1 MKNIICIPA
10 HEIFIG
16 SKDEIG
22 QRIPTTHLGDKLFDN
37 SSSVL
42 LASSSSATEDD
53 QEEDITYFEIGDYP
67 VIDTANRDQATIEPS
82 DKILP
87 DSALDNTVSNHICE
101 KFVEVGSSS
110 FNPTINDNINES
122 SSSKDNITS
131 NSYCTSEANAIFL
144 VLRGSSEL
152 INYDIEK
159 DLFKLEKL
167 HWILLSH

>member
-1 MKNIICIPA
+1 MKTLEFFLKNKICIPA

-22 QRIPTTHLGDKLFDN
+22 QRIPTTYLGDKLFDN

-42 LASSSSATEDD
+42 LASSSSTTEDD
-53 QEEDITYFEIGDYP
+53 QEEDITYFEIGGYP

-110 FNPTINDNINES
+110 FNPT
-122 SSSKDNITS
+122 K
-131 NSYCTSEANAIFL
+131 Y
-144 VLRGSSEL
+144 
-152 INYDIEK
+152 K
-159 DLFKLEKL
+159 
-167 HWILLSH
+167 